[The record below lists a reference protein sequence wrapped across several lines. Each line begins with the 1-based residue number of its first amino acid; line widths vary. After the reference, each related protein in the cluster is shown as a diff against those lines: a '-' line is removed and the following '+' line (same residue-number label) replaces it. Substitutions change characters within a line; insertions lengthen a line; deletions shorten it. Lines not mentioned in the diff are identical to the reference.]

1 MKIKFCGIRRLED
14 VAFCNEL
21 QPEYLGMILSS
32 GFRRTISPETA
43 EQLVKAK
50 SRSIAAVGVFV
61 NETPEHIA
69 QVLKQVPLDVIQLHG
84 SETAEIVS
92 GVRWRTGLP
101 VWKAVQ
107 GSLPPM
113 NADRSTPAVNRIWVT
128 IEVVV
133 VLPWV
138 PATQMAL
145 SYQLVTIPSSSL
157 RSSTGTPLALA
168 AISSGL
174 SAMIAA
180 VCTIRSAPSIFSA
193 RCPRY
198 TGMPMSRTAC
208 RVSVSLLSEPVR

>member
-107 GSLPPM
+107 VQTAADIQAARQLG
-113 NADRSTPAVNRIWVT
+113 ADRLILEGKAGGMGITADWELIAGAKPAQPFLLAGDTGECGRSRSQGTAGRRGLFQRHRNRRCKRLCKNEANCNDNTRCITW
-128 IEVVV
+128 
-133 VLPWV
+133 
-138 PATQMAL
+138 
-145 SYQLVTIPSSSL
+145 
-157 RSSTGTPLALA
+157 
-168 AISSGL
+168 
-174 SAMIAA
+174 
-180 VCTIRSAPSIFSA
+180 A
-193 RCPRY
+193 R
-198 TGMPMSRTAC
+198 
-208 RVSVSLLSEPVR
+208 

>member
-21 QPEYLGMILSS
+21 QPEYLGMILSA

-107 GSLPPM
+107 VQTA
-113 NADRSTPAVNRIWVT
+113 ADIQAARQLRADQLILEGKAGGMGITADWELIAGAKPAQPFLLAGGLTPENVAEAAARVQPDGVDFSSGIETGGVKDYAKMKRIVT
-128 IEVVV
+128 I
-133 VLPWV
+133 
-138 PATQMAL
+138 
-145 SYQLVTIPSSSL
+145 
-157 RSSTGTPLALA
+157 
-168 AISSGL
+168 
-174 SAMIAA
+174 
-180 VCTIRSAPSIFSA
+180 IR
-193 RCPRY
+193 
-198 TGMPMSRTAC
+198 G
-208 RVSVSLLSEPVR
+208 V

>member
-50 SRSIAAVGVFV
+50 SRSIATVGVFV

-107 GSLPPM
+107 VQTAADIQAARQLGADQLILEGKAGGIGITADWELIAGAKPAQPFLLAGGLTPENVAEAAARVQSDGVDFSSGIETGSVKDYAKM
-113 NADRSTPAVNRIWVT
+113 KRIVT
-128 IEVVV
+128 I
-133 VLPWV
+133 
-138 PATQMAL
+138 
-145 SYQLVTIPSSSL
+145 
-157 RSSTGTPLALA
+157 
-168 AISSGL
+168 
-174 SAMIAA
+174 
-180 VCTIRSAPSIFSA
+180 IR
-193 RCPRY
+193 
-198 TGMPMSRTAC
+198 G
-208 RVSVSLLSEPVR
+208 V

>member
-107 GSLPPM
+107 VQTA
-113 NADRSTPAVNRIWVT
+113 ADIQAARQLGADQLILEGKAGGMGITADWELIAGAKPAQPFLLAGGLTPENVAEAAARVQSDGVDFSSGIETGGVKDYAKMKQIVT
-128 IEVVV
+128 I
-133 VLPWV
+133 
-138 PATQMAL
+138 
-145 SYQLVTIPSSSL
+145 
-157 RSSTGTPLALA
+157 
-168 AISSGL
+168 
-174 SAMIAA
+174 
-180 VCTIRSAPSIFSA
+180 IR
-193 RCPRY
+193 
-198 TGMPMSRTAC
+198 G
-208 RVSVSLLSEPVR
+208 V

>member
-107 GSLPPM
+107 VQTAADIQAARQLGADQLILEGKAGGMGITADWELIAGAKPAQPFLLAGGLTPE
-113 NADRSTPAVNRIWVT
+113 NAAEAAARVQPDGGDFSSGIETGGVKDYAKMKRIVT
-128 IEVVV
+128 I
-133 VLPWV
+133 
-138 PATQMAL
+138 
-145 SYQLVTIPSSSL
+145 
-157 RSSTGTPLALA
+157 
-168 AISSGL
+168 
-174 SAMIAA
+174 
-180 VCTIRSAPSIFSA
+180 IR
-193 RCPRY
+193 
-198 TGMPMSRTAC
+198 G
-208 RVSVSLLSEPVR
+208 V

>member
-50 SRSIAAVGVFV
+50 SRSIATVGVFV

-107 GSLPPM
+107 VQTAADIQAARQLGADQLILEGKAGGIGITADWELIAGAKPAQPFLLAGGLTPENVAEAAARVQPDGVDLSSGIETGSVKDYAKM
-113 NADRSTPAVNRIWVT
+113 KRIVT
-128 IEVVV
+128 I
-133 VLPWV
+133 
-138 PATQMAL
+138 
-145 SYQLVTIPSSSL
+145 
-157 RSSTGTPLALA
+157 
-168 AISSGL
+168 
-174 SAMIAA
+174 
-180 VCTIRSAPSIFSA
+180 IR
-193 RCPRY
+193 
-198 TGMPMSRTAC
+198 G
-208 RVSVSLLSEPVR
+208 V

>member
-107 GSLPPM
+107 VKTAADIQAARKLGADQLILEGKAGGMGITADWELIAGAKPAQPFLLAGGLTPENVAEAATRVQPDGVDFSSGIETGSVKDYAKM
-113 NADRSTPAVNRIWVT
+113 KRIVT
-128 IEVVV
+128 I
-133 VLPWV
+133 
-138 PATQMAL
+138 
-145 SYQLVTIPSSSL
+145 
-157 RSSTGTPLALA
+157 
-168 AISSGL
+168 
-174 SAMIAA
+174 
-180 VCTIRSAPSIFSA
+180 IR
-193 RCPRY
+193 
-198 TGMPMSRTAC
+198 G
-208 RVSVSLLSEPVR
+208 V

>member
-107 GSLPPM
+107 VQTAADIQAARQLG
-113 NADRSTPAVNRIWVT
+113 ADRLILEGKAGGMGITADWELIAGAKPAQPFLLAGGLTPENVAEAAARAQPDGVDFSSGIETGGVKDYAKMKQIVT
-128 IEVVV
+128 I
-133 VLPWV
+133 
-138 PATQMAL
+138 
-145 SYQLVTIPSSSL
+145 
-157 RSSTGTPLALA
+157 
-168 AISSGL
+168 
-174 SAMIAA
+174 
-180 VCTIRSAPSIFSA
+180 IR
-193 RCPRY
+193 
-198 TGMPMSRTAC
+198 G
-208 RVSVSLLSEPVR
+208 V

>member
-14 VAFCNEL
+14 VVFCNEL
-21 QPEYLGMILSS
+21 QPEYLGMILSA

-107 GSLPPM
+107 VQTA
-113 NADRSTPAVNRIWVT
+113 ADIQAARQLGADQLILEGKAGGMGITADWELIAGAKPAQPFLLAGGLTPENVAEAAAMVQPDGVDFSSGIETGGVKDYAKMKRIVT
-128 IEVVV
+128 I
-133 VLPWV
+133 
-138 PATQMAL
+138 
-145 SYQLVTIPSSSL
+145 
-157 RSSTGTPLALA
+157 
-168 AISSGL
+168 
-174 SAMIAA
+174 
-180 VCTIRSAPSIFSA
+180 IR
-193 RCPRY
+193 
-198 TGMPMSRTAC
+198 G
-208 RVSVSLLSEPVR
+208 V

>member
-1 MKIKFCGIRRLED
+1 M
-14 VAFCNEL
+14 AFCNEL

-107 GSLPPM
+107 VQTA
-113 NADRSTPAVNRIWVT
+113 ADIQAARQLGADQLILEGKAGGMGIAADWELIAGAKPAQPFLLAGGLTPENVAEAAARVQPDGVDFSSGIETGGVKDYAKMKRIVT
-128 IEVVV
+128 I
-133 VLPWV
+133 
-138 PATQMAL
+138 
-145 SYQLVTIPSSSL
+145 
-157 RSSTGTPLALA
+157 
-168 AISSGL
+168 
-174 SAMIAA
+174 
-180 VCTIRSAPSIFSA
+180 IR
-193 RCPRY
+193 
-198 TGMPMSRTAC
+198 G
-208 RVSVSLLSEPVR
+208 V

>member
-107 GSLPPM
+107 VQTD
-113 NADRSTPAVNRIWVT
+113 ADIQAARQLGADQLILEGKAGGMGITADWELIAGAKPAQPFLLAGGLTPENVAEAAARVQPDGVDLSSGIETGGVKDYAKMKRIVT
-128 IEVVV
+128 I
-133 VLPWV
+133 
-138 PATQMAL
+138 
-145 SYQLVTIPSSSL
+145 
-157 RSSTGTPLALA
+157 
-168 AISSGL
+168 
-174 SAMIAA
+174 
-180 VCTIRSAPSIFSA
+180 IR
-193 RCPRY
+193 
-198 TGMPMSRTAC
+198 G
-208 RVSVSLLSEPVR
+208 V

>member
-21 QPEYLGMILSS
+21 QPEYLGMILSA

-101 VWKAVQ
+101 IWKLYGYKPGRDRCAQ
-107 GSLPPM
+107 QLG
-113 NADRSTPAVNRIWVT
+113 ADRLILEGHVPGQAGGTGVTADWNLIAGARPSQSFLLAGGLTPENVAEAVSLVQPDGVDFSSGIETDGVKDYEKMKQIVT
-128 IEVVV
+128 I
-133 VLPWV
+133 
-138 PATQMAL
+138 
-145 SYQLVTIPSSSL
+145 
-157 RSSTGTPLALA
+157 
-168 AISSGL
+168 
-174 SAMIAA
+174 
-180 VCTIRSAPSIFSA
+180 IRGG
-193 RCPRY
+193 Y
-198 TGMPMSRTAC
+198 HG
-208 RVSVSLLSEPVR
+208 

>member
-101 VWKAVQ
+101 VWKAAQVQ
-107 GSLPPM
+107 TA
-113 NADRSTPAVNRIWVT
+113 ADIQAARQLGADQLILEGKAGGMGITADWELIAGAKPAQPFLLAGGLTPENVAEAAARVQSDGVDFSSGIETGGVKDYAKMKQIVT
-128 IEVVV
+128 I
-133 VLPWV
+133 
-138 PATQMAL
+138 
-145 SYQLVTIPSSSL
+145 
-157 RSSTGTPLALA
+157 
-168 AISSGL
+168 
-174 SAMIAA
+174 
-180 VCTIRSAPSIFSA
+180 IR
-193 RCPRY
+193 
-198 TGMPMSRTAC
+198 G
-208 RVSVSLLSEPVR
+208 V

>member
-107 GSLPPM
+107 VQTA
-113 NADRSTPAVNRIWVT
+113 ADIQAARQLGADQLILEGKAGGMGITADWELIAGAKPAQPFLLAGGLTPENVAEAASRVQPDGVDFSSGIETGGVKDYAKMKRIVT
-128 IEVVV
+128 I
-133 VLPWV
+133 
-138 PATQMAL
+138 
-145 SYQLVTIPSSSL
+145 
-157 RSSTGTPLALA
+157 
-168 AISSGL
+168 
-174 SAMIAA
+174 
-180 VCTIRSAPSIFSA
+180 IR
-193 RCPRY
+193 
-198 TGMPMSRTAC
+198 G
-208 RVSVSLLSEPVR
+208 V

>member
-92 GVRWRTGLP
+92 GVGKRLDIPSALVKVGDVISVMENSRAKEYFKGMDETLAT
-101 VWKAVQ
+101 KAVPAWLVLDAQ
-107 GSLPPM
+107 NLGGKV
-113 NADRSTPAVNRIWVT
+113 DRFPTREEIDVP
-128 IEVVV
+128 IEEHLIVE
-133 VLPWV
+133 LY
-138 PATQMAL
+138 
-145 SYQLVTIPSSSL
+145 SK
-157 RSSTGTPLALA
+157 
-168 AISSGL
+168 
-174 SAMIAA
+174 
-180 VCTIRSAPSIFSA
+180 
-193 RCPRY
+193 
-198 TGMPMSRTAC
+198 
-208 RVSVSLLSEPVR
+208 

>member
-1 MKIKFCGIRRLED
+1 MKIKFCGIRRQD

-107 GSLPPM
+107 VQTAADIQAARQLGAADWELIAGAKPAQPFLLAGGLTPENVAEAAARVQPDGVDFSSGIETGSVKDYAKM
-113 NADRSTPAVNRIWVT
+113 KRIVT
-128 IEVVV
+128 I
-133 VLPWV
+133 
-138 PATQMAL
+138 
-145 SYQLVTIPSSSL
+145 
-157 RSSTGTPLALA
+157 
-168 AISSGL
+168 
-174 SAMIAA
+174 
-180 VCTIRSAPSIFSA
+180 IR
-193 RCPRY
+193 
-198 TGMPMSRTAC
+198 G
-208 RVSVSLLSEPVR
+208 V

>member
-101 VWKAVQ
+101 VWKAE
-107 GSLPPM
+107 L
-113 NADRSTPAVNRIWVT
+113 NSTCDTEFN
-128 IEVVV
+128 
-133 VLPWV
+133 
-138 PATQMAL
+138 
-145 SYQLVTIPSSSL
+145 
-157 RSSTGTPLALA
+157 G
-168 AISSGL
+168 
-174 SAMIAA
+174 
-180 VCTIRSAPSIFSA
+180 
-193 RCPRY
+193 
-198 TGMPMSRTAC
+198 
-208 RVSVSLLSEPVR
+208 

>member
-107 GSLPPM
+107 VQTAADIQAARQLG
-113 NADRSTPAVNRIWVT
+113 ADRLILEGKAGGMGITADWELIAGAKPAQPFLLAGGLTPENVAEAATRVQPDGVDFSSGIETGGVKDYAKMKRIVT
-128 IEVVV
+128 I
-133 VLPWV
+133 
-138 PATQMAL
+138 
-145 SYQLVTIPSSSL
+145 
-157 RSSTGTPLALA
+157 
-168 AISSGL
+168 
-174 SAMIAA
+174 
-180 VCTIRSAPSIFSA
+180 IR
-193 RCPRY
+193 
-198 TGMPMSRTAC
+198 G
-208 RVSVSLLSEPVR
+208 V

>member
-1 MKIKFCGIRRLED
+1 
-14 VAFCNEL
+14 
-21 QPEYLGMILSS
+21 MILSS

-107 GSLPPM
+107 VQTA
-113 NADRSTPAVNRIWVT
+113 ADIQAARQLGADQLILEGKAGGMGITADWELIAGAKPAQSFLLAGGLTPENVAEAAARVQPDGVDFSSGIETGGVKDYAKMKRIVT
-128 IEVVV
+128 I
-133 VLPWV
+133 
-138 PATQMAL
+138 
-145 SYQLVTIPSSSL
+145 
-157 RSSTGTPLALA
+157 
-168 AISSGL
+168 
-174 SAMIAA
+174 
-180 VCTIRSAPSIFSA
+180 IR
-193 RCPRY
+193 
-198 TGMPMSRTAC
+198 G
-208 RVSVSLLSEPVR
+208 V

>member
-107 GSLPPM
+107 VQTA
-113 NADRSTPAVNRIWVT
+113 ADIQAARQLGADQLILEGKAGGMGITADWELIAGAKPAQPFLLAGGLTPENVAEAAAMVQPDGVDFSSGIETGGVKDYAKMKRIVT
-128 IEVVV
+128 I
-133 VLPWV
+133 
-138 PATQMAL
+138 
-145 SYQLVTIPSSSL
+145 
-157 RSSTGTPLALA
+157 
-168 AISSGL
+168 
-174 SAMIAA
+174 
-180 VCTIRSAPSIFSA
+180 IR
-193 RCPRY
+193 
-198 TGMPMSRTAC
+198 G
-208 RVSVSLLSEPVR
+208 V

>member
-107 GSLPPM
+107 VQTA
-113 NADRSTPAVNRIWVT
+113 ADIQAARQLGADQLILEGKAGGMGITADWELIAGAKPAQPFLLAGGLTPENVTEAAARIQPDGVDVSSGIETDGVKDYAKMKRIVT
-128 IEVVV
+128 I
-133 VLPWV
+133 
-138 PATQMAL
+138 
-145 SYQLVTIPSSSL
+145 
-157 RSSTGTPLALA
+157 
-168 AISSGL
+168 
-174 SAMIAA
+174 
-180 VCTIRSAPSIFSA
+180 IR
-193 RCPRY
+193 
-198 TGMPMSRTAC
+198 G
-208 RVSVSLLSEPVR
+208 V

>member
-107 GSLPPM
+107 VQTA
-113 NADRSTPAVNRIWVT
+113 ADIQAARQLGADQLILEGKAGGMGITADWELIAGAKPAQSFLLAGGLTPENVAEAAARVQSDGVDFSSGIETGGVKDYAKMKQIVT
-128 IEVVV
+128 I
-133 VLPWV
+133 
-138 PATQMAL
+138 
-145 SYQLVTIPSSSL
+145 
-157 RSSTGTPLALA
+157 
-168 AISSGL
+168 
-174 SAMIAA
+174 
-180 VCTIRSAPSIFSA
+180 IR
-193 RCPRY
+193 
-198 TGMPMSRTAC
+198 G
-208 RVSVSLLSEPVR
+208 V